1 MFAHVG
7 VCVLNDAHRKKNLP
21 KRTHTHIQA
30 FGLFIK
36 DLSGNDQSCIEEESN
51 DFSMK
56 DNVSFP
62 SH

>member
-1 MFAHVG
+1 MMRTEKKTF
-7 VCVLNDAHRKKNLP
+7 LNG
-21 KRTHTHIQA
+21 HTHIQA

-36 DLSGNDQSCIEEESN
+36 DLFGNDQSYIEAESN